1 MLGMLCILMLYRH
14 CLKRREYA
22 YTKVHHGLDSEE
34 MEFQS
39 NWIDQAGEIDD
50 LVKFAEEEDDVL
62 NEKDLKQ
69 IEMLDTYRNHLVGD
83 SDFDG
88 ADDVD
93 ESYEGGL
100 AKEGDGEP
108 LDASV

>member
-1 MLGMLCILMLYRH
+1 
-14 CLKRREYA
+14 
-22 YTKVHHGLDSEE
+22 
-34 MEFQS
+34 
-39 NWIDQAGEIDD
+39 
-50 LVKFAEEEDDVL
+50 
-62 NEKDLKQ
+62 
-69 IEMLDTYRNHLVGD
+69 MLDTYRNHLVGD